1 MPQDAKRSTGFTLVE
16 MMMTLAIVAVLG
28 AVALPGF
35 GNLLGRLRQQAAVDD
50 LQTALNQARIA
61 AVSRGRHVVVC
72 PTLDGVDCT
81 HTTEWHHGWLLF
93 ADLDHDRLR
102 SDGEPVIIAGQ
113 AQPAGIGIVASTG
126 RLRVDYQPD
135 GSASGTN
142 LTLTVCSRTLGAD
155 GARTLVVN
163 QVGRIR
169 RGAATPAAAAA
180 CIAVVR

>member
-1 MPQDAKRSTGFTLVE
+1 MPQDAKRSIGFTLVE

-28 AVALPGF
+28 AIALPGF
-35 GNLLGRLRQQAAVDD
+35 GNLLGGLRQRSAVDD

-72 PTLDGVDCT
+72 PTLDGVDCA

-102 SDGEPVIIAGQ
+102 SDGEPVIVSGQ
-113 AQPAGIGIVASTG
+113 ARPAGIGIVASAG
-126 RLRVDYQPD
+126 RFRVDYQPD

-142 LTLTVCSRTLGAD
+142 LTLTVCSRTLGAK

-169 RGAATPAAAAA
+169 HGTATPAAASTCLAA
-180 CIAVVR
+180 AR